1 MIVQFWER
9 DAFSIAIEL
18 FVLLLVGHICTLRVR
33 VDNQNLEVSAA
44 RFSNTSLPYQFATR
58 QINVL
63 LARFGIHIEKGI
75 MSGRSYEFVQLDVFT
90 QTPLAGNP
98 LAIFTDGRGLNDVEM
113 QALAREM
120 NLSETTFILPRDAA
134 TEAREGKKVR
144 IFTVEQ
150 ELPFAGHPTLG
161 TALHLYASQPQ
172 SDQKKPAE
180 ITLDLKAG
188 KIPVRFTANSQNA
201 GRDRV
206 DGQVFGEMRQR
217 DPEFG
222 TALSRKEVAR
232 VIGIAVDELSSEWPI
247 QPVSTGLT
255 FTIVPF
261 RNRQTLSD
269 LKFSYAQAAEF
280 LKSSGANFFYFLCP
294 ERREGRL
301 EARARMF
308 FYGGED
314 PATGSAA
321 GCAASWMVQHEV
333 AKSDEQVLIRQ
344 GIECRR
350 PSEMYVRASRDGKR
364 VTNVCVGGYAVE
376 ILRGTVTL

>member
-1 MIVQFWER
+1 M
-9 DAFSIAIEL
+9 
-18 FVLLLVGHICTLRVR
+18 
-33 VDNQNLEVSAA
+33 
-44 RFSNTSLPYQFATR
+44 P
-58 QINVL
+58 
-63 LARFGIHIEKGI
+63 
-75 MSGRSYEFVQLDVFT
+75 GRTYEFVQLDVFT

-98 LAIFTDGRGLNDVEM
+98 LAVFTDARGLNDGEM

-120 NLSETTFILPRDAA
+120 NLSETTFIFPRDAA
-134 TEAREGKKVR
+134 TESREGKKVR

-161 TALHLYASQPQ
+161 TALHLYASE
-172 SDQKKPAE
+172 SKKPAE

-188 KIPVRFTANSQNA
+188 KIPVRFTANSGNT
-201 GRDRV
+201 GGDRV

-222 TALSRKEVAR
+222 TPLSRDDVAR
-232 VIGIAVDELSSEWPI
+232 VIGIAVDEIPPEWPI

-261 RNRQTLSD
+261 RNQQTLSD
-269 LKFSYAQAAEF
+269 LRFSYAQAAEF
-280 LKSSGANFFYFLCP
+280 LKNTGANFLCP
-294 ERREGRL
+294 EWREGRL
-301 EARARMF
+301 EVRARMF

-321 GCAASWMVQHEV
+321 GCAASWMVQHGV
-333 AKSDEQVLIRQ
+333 AKTDEQLLIRQ

-350 PSEMYVRASRDGKR
+350 PSEMYVRATREGER
-364 VTNVCVGGYAVE
+364 VSNVRVGGYAVE
-376 ILRGTVTL
+376 ILRGTVVL

>member
-1 MIVQFWER
+1 MPSR
-9 DAFSIAIEL
+9 
-18 FVLLLVGHICTLRVR
+18 T
-33 VDNQNLEVSAA
+33 
-44 RFSNTSLPYQFATR
+44 
-58 QINVL
+58 
-63 LARFGIHIEKGI
+63 
-75 MSGRSYEFVQLDVFT
+75 YEFVQVDVFT
-90 QTPLAGNP
+90 QKPLAGNP
-98 LAIFTDGRGLNDVEM
+98 LAIFTDAGGLNDGEM

-150 ELPFAGHPTLG
+150 ELTFAGHPTLG
-161 TALHLYASQPQ
+161 TALHLYASELASNSTK
-172 SDQKKPAE
+172 SDQ

-188 KIPVRFTANSQNA
+188 KIPVRFTANSKNA
-201 GRDRV
+201 GRNRV

-222 TALSRKEVAR
+222 NTFSREDVAR
-232 VIGIAVDELSSEWPI
+232 VVGIAVDEISSEWPI

-261 RNRQTLSD
+261 RNQQTLSD
-269 LKFSYAQAAEF
+269 LKFSYGQAAEF
-280 LKSSGANFFYFLCP
+280 LKNTGANFFYFLCP
-294 ERREGRL
+294 QRREGRL
-301 EARARMF
+301 EAQARMF

-321 GCAASWMVQHEV
+321 GCAASWMAKHGV
-333 AKSDEQVLIRQ
+333 AKTDEQVLIRQ

-350 PSEMYVRASRDGKR
+350 PSEMYVRAIREGER
-364 VTNVCVGGYAVE
+364 VTNVRVGGYAVE
-376 ILRGTVTL
+376 ILRGTVVLPASH

>member
-1 MIVQFWER
+1 M
-9 DAFSIAIEL
+9 
-18 FVLLLVGHICTLRVR
+18 
-33 VDNQNLEVSAA
+33 
-44 RFSNTSLPYQFATR
+44 AT
-58 QINVL
+58 
-63 LARFGIHIEKGI
+63 HT
-75 MSGRSYEFVQLDVFT
+75 YEFVQVDVFT
-90 QTPLAGNP
+90 QKPLAGNP
-98 LAIFTDGRGLNDVEM
+98 LAIFTDGRGLSDGEM
-113 QALAREM
+113 QSLAREM

-134 TEAREGKKVR
+134 TESREGNKVR

-161 TALHLYASQPQ
+161 TALYLYASEGNSQK
-172 SDQKKPAE
+172 SDQ

-188 KIPVRFTANSQNA
+188 RIPVRFTPNSENA
-201 GRDRV
+201 GRGRV

-222 TALSRKEVAR
+222 SPLSREDVAR
-232 VIGIAVDELSSEWPI
+232 VVGIDVDEISSEWPV
-247 QPVSTGLT
+247 QPVSTGLA

-294 ERREGRL
+294 ERREGQL

-321 GCAASWMVQHEV
+321 GCAASWIAKHGV

-344 GIECRR
+344 GVECRR
-350 PSEMYVRASRDGKR
+350 PSEMYVRATLEEER
-364 VTNVCVGGYAVE
+364 VTNVRVGGYAVE
-376 ILRGTVTL
+376 ILRGTVAL

>member
-1 MIVQFWER
+1 MP
-9 DAFSIAIEL
+9 A
-18 FVLLLVGHICTLRVR
+18 HT
-33 VDNQNLEVSAA
+33 
-44 RFSNTSLPYQFATR
+44 
-58 QINVL
+58 
-63 LARFGIHIEKGI
+63 
-75 MSGRSYEFVQLDVFT
+75 YEFIQLDVFT
-90 QTPLAGNP
+90 QTALAGNP
-98 LAIFTDGRGLNDVEM
+98 LAIFPDARGLNDAEM

-134 TEAREGKKVR
+134 TEAGEGKKVR

-161 TALHLYASQPQ
+161 TALYLHASEPN
-172 SDQKKPAE
+172 SKKSAE

-188 KIPVRFTANSQNA
+188 KIPVHFTANSQNA

-217 DPEFG
+217 DPEFLS
-222 TALSRKEVAR
+222 ALSRDEVAR
-232 VIGIAVDELSSEWPI
+232 VIGIDVEEISSEWPI

-280 LKSSGANFFYFLCP
+280 LKNTGANFFYFLCP
-294 ERREGRL
+294 ERHEGRL

-321 GCAASWMVQHEV
+321 GCAASWMVQHGV

-344 GIECRR
+344 GIECCR
-350 PSEMYVRASRDGKR
+350 PSEIYVRATREDER
-364 VTNVCVGGYAVE
+364 ITDVRVGGYAVE
-376 ILRGTVTL
+376 ILRGTVVL

>member
-1 MIVQFWER
+1 MP
-9 DAFSIAIEL
+9 D
-18 FVLLLVGHICTLRVR
+18 
-33 VDNQNLEVSAA
+33 
-44 RFSNTSLPYQFATR
+44 
-58 QINVL
+58 
-63 LARFGIHIEKGI
+63 
-75 MSGRSYEFVQLDVFT
+75 RSYEFAQVDVFT

-98 LAIFTDGRGLNDVEM
+98 LAIFPDGRGLNDQEM

-134 TEAREGKKVR
+134 TEANQGKKVR

-161 TALHLYASQPQ
+161 TALYLYASE
-172 SDQKKPAE
+172 SNSKESAE
-180 ITLDLKAG
+180 IALDLKAG
-188 KIPVRFTANSQNA
+188 KIPVRFTANLENA
-201 GRDRV
+201 GGDRV

-222 TALSRKEVAR
+222 APLSREDVAR
-232 VIGIAVDELSSEWPI
+232 VIGIAIDEIPLEWPI

-261 RNRQTLSD
+261 RNRQTLSN

-280 LKSSGANFFYFLCP
+280 LKNTGANFFYFLCP
-294 ERREGRL
+294 ERREGGL

-321 GCAASWMVQHEV
+321 GCAASWMVRHSV

-350 PSEMYVRASRDGKR
+350 PSEMYVRATWEGQR
-364 VTNVCVGGYAVE
+364 VTDVRVGGYAVE
-376 ILRGTVTL
+376 ILRGTVVL

>member
-1 MIVQFWER
+1 MPHR
-9 DAFSIAIEL
+9 
-18 FVLLLVGHICTLRVR
+18 T
-33 VDNQNLEVSAA
+33 
-44 RFSNTSLPYQFATR
+44 
-58 QINVL
+58 
-63 LARFGIHIEKGI
+63 
-75 MSGRSYEFVQLDVFT
+75 YEFIQLDVFT
-90 QTPLAGNP
+90 QTPLSGNP
-98 LAIFTDGRGLNDVEM
+98 LAIFPDGRGLNDTEM

-120 NLSETTFILPRDAA
+120 NLSETTFILPRDGAA
-134 TEAREGKKVR
+134 EAREGKKVR
-144 IFTVEQ
+144 IFTVEA

-161 TALHLYASQPQ
+161 TALYLYASE
-172 SDQKKPAE
+172 SNRKKPAE

-188 KIPVRFTANSQNA
+188 EIPVRFTANSKNA
-201 GRDRV
+201 GGDRV

-222 TALSRKEVAR
+222 TRLSRDDVAR
-232 VIGIAVDELSSEWPI
+232 VIGIAVDEIPSEWPI

-261 RNRQTLSD
+261 RSRQTLSD
-269 LKFSYAQAAEF
+269 LKFSYIQAAEF
-280 LKSSGANFFYFLCP
+280 LRDTGANFFYFLCP

-321 GCAASWMVQHEV
+321 GCAASWMVQHGV
-333 AKSDEQVLIRQ
+333 ANSDEQAVIRQ

-350 PSEMYVRASRDGKR
+350 PSEMHVRATREGER
-364 VTNVCVGGYAVE
+364 VTNVRVGGYAVE
-376 ILRGTVTL
+376 ILRGTVVL

>member
-1 MIVQFWER
+1 
-9 DAFSIAIEL
+9 
-18 FVLLLVGHICTLRVR
+18 
-33 VDNQNLEVSAA
+33 
-44 RFSNTSLPYQFATR
+44 
-58 QINVL
+58 
-63 LARFGIHIEKGI
+63 

-90 QTPLAGNP
+90 QRPLAGNP
-98 LAIFTDGRGLNDVEM
+98 LAIFTDGRGLNDGEM

-120 NLSETTFILPRDAA
+120 NLSETTLILPRDTA

-144 IFTVEQ
+144 IFTVEE

-161 TALHLYASQPQ
+161 TALYLYASEAN
-172 SDQKKPAE
+172 SKKSAQ

-188 KIPVRFTANSQNA
+188 KIPVRFTADSENA
-201 GRDRV
+201 GRNRV

-222 TALSRKEVAR
+222 TTLSREAVAR
-232 VIGIAVDELSSEWPI
+232 VIGIAVDEIASDWPI
-247 QPVSTGLT
+247 QSVSTGLT

-269 LKFSYAQAAEF
+269 LKFNYVQAAEF
-280 LKSSGANFFYFLCP
+280 LKNTGANFFYFLCP

-321 GCAASWMVQHEV
+321 GCAASWMVQHRV
-333 AKSDEQVLIRQ
+333 ANSDEQVVIRQ

-350 PSEMYVRASRDGKR
+350 PSEMYVRAIREGER
-364 VTNVCVGGYAVE
+364 VTNVRVGGYAVE
-376 ILRGTVTL
+376 ILRGTVAL